1 MSQFIKRPGKPHNGD
16 WAHDNNTDTDVC
28 LECKIKTVNGD
39 NVYWIARQKNNSF
52 TIVNESY
59 LSNIGYYGE

>member
-28 LECKIKTVNGD
+28 LECEIKTVNGD
-39 NVYWIARQKNNSF
+39 NVYWIARQKK
-52 TIVNESY
+52 
-59 LSNIGYYGE
+59 

>member
-28 LECKIKTVNGD
+28 LECEIAPDEKKQLKKTITT
-39 NVYWIARQKNNSF
+39 Y
-52 TIVNESY
+52 
-59 LSNIGYYGE
+59 IGVA